1 MSSGSGVKHIHIL
14 VQPSLPSSL
23 ELFASSQTEALSP
36 LNTWPPSSP
45 PSPWPHPSAFCLCV
59 YPFWGPH
66 ISGIAQCLSSWD
78 WLISLS
84 VMSSRSVPTVAEV
97 RISFLLISF
106 FKTRTHFSWFCS
118 IIDTVIYSSL
128 PVVGEGEGVFTI
140 DCVYDGQRRA
150 AVNADGFLL
159 SFHFC
164 L

>member
-1 MSSGSGVKHIHIL
+1 MESWNI
-14 VQPSLPSSL
+14 
-23 ELFASSQTEALSP
+23 
-36 LNTWPPSSP
+36 
-45 PSPWPHPSAFCLCV
+45 CV
-59 YPFWGPH
+59 FV
-66 ISGIAQCLSSWD
+66 D

-84 VMSSRSVPTVAEV
+84 MMSSRSVPTVAEV

-128 PVVGEGEGVFTI
+128 PVVGEGGGVFTI

-150 AVNADGFLL
+150 VVNADGFLL
-159 SFHFC
+159 GFHFC